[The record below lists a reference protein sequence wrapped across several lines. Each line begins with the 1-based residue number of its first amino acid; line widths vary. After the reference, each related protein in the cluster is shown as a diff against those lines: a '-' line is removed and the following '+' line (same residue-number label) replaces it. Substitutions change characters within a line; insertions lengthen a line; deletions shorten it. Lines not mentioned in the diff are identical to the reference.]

1 MRKVL
6 IVMNT
11 LGMGGAEKSLI
22 SMLNTIDTNFLKK
35 NDISIDLLIADA
47 SGVFYKQIPSY
58 INIIKC
64 PYLYRVLASSKE
76 NALKYSRVKVDIYA
90 LKGIWKVSSSLL
102 REKLFEMEKYWKANK
117 KFIPH
122 FKGEYDICFA
132 YMNGMTT
139 YYVIDKINAKKKFVW
154 VHNDY
159 NKLTCTDDFNRFY
172 FEKANRII
180 TISQTCVN
188 SIIDHFPEI
197 RDKIQMI
204 ENISPLRIIK
214 ERSDEFFPPEYVHK
228 SETRII
234 SIGRLS
240 MQKGFDIGINAV
252 KILADRGYQ
261 FNWYIIGIGEEKEN
275 LETELIK
282 KGIND
287 MVHILGIR
295 ENPYPY
301 IKYADIFFQPS
312 RFEGKSITL
321 DEAKI
326 LAKPIVVSNYE
337 TVYDSIENGVNGL
350 ICNLNPQALADGIA
364 SLMDNE
370 KLALSLTENLQS
382 NENGNESEIQKYYN
396 LMLA

>member
-35 NDISIDLLIADA
+35 NDISIDFLIADA
-47 SGVFYKQIPSY
+47 SGVLYKQIPSY

-64 PYLYRVLASSKE
+64 PYLYRVLASPKE
-76 NALKYSRVKVDIYA
+76 NALKHSRIKADVYA

-102 REKLFEMEKYWKANK
+102 REKLFEMEKYWKANR
-117 KFIPH
+117 KFIPN

-139 YYVIDKINAKKKFVW
+139 YYVIDKVNAKKKFVW

-172 FEKANRII
+172 FEKASGII
-180 TISQTCVN
+180 TISQICVN
-188 SIIDHFPEI
+188 SIIEHFPDI
-197 RDKIQMI
+197 RDKVRMI
-204 ENISPLRIIK
+204 ENITPFKLIEEQSG
-214 ERSDEFFPPEYVHK
+214 EFFPPEYVHE
-228 SETRII
+228 SATRII

-240 MQKGFDIGINAV
+240 TQKGFDIGINAA
-252 KILADRGYQ
+252 KILADQGYQ
-261 FNWYIIGIGEEKEN
+261 FNWYIIGIGEEKGN
-275 LETELIK
+275 LEAELLK
-282 KGIND
+282 NGLND
-287 MVHILGIR
+287 MVHMIGIR

-337 TVYDSIENGVNGL
+337 TVFDSIENGVNGL
-350 ICNLNPQALADGIA
+350 ICDLNPKALAEGIA
-364 SLMDNE
+364 LLMDNKE
-370 KLALSLTENLQS
+370 VAENLRKKLQLS
-382 NENGNESEIQKYYN
+382 ENGNDLEIQKYYD